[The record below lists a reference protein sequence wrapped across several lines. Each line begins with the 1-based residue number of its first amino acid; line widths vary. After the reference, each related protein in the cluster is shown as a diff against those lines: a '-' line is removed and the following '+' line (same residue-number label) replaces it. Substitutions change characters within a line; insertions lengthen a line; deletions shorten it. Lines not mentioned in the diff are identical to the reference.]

1 MNYNLGNNY
10 SVILMSHSSKFS
22 GF

>member
-22 GF
+22 G